1 MTILIIIV
9 AILLA
14 VLLITNSGSNKEVDR
29 RASNNNNNNT
39 QLYNNEI
46 TIKTTQMTYPHSDDV
61 IDMNFTFKANYKD
74 TDDLARIYNEDDI
87 DLYKRI
93 PNTPSRFG
101 VNSRGKKM
109 REDSFI
115 MDGDRFD
122 VTFIE
127 DSDVKISILTLE
139 YNLVTYYK

>member
-1 MTILIIIV
+1 MTIITIIV
-9 AILLA
+9 FIIGII
-14 VLLITNSGSNKEVDR
+14 VFFMNSDLNKEDDR
-29 RASNNNNNNT
+29 KANGRDNNPV
-39 QLYNNEI
+39 YRNEL
-46 TIKTTQMTYPHSDDV
+46 TIITTQMTYPHSDDI
-61 IDMNFTFKANYKD
+61 IDMDFTFKANYKD
-74 TDDLARIYNEDDI
+74 TDDLARIYNEDAI

-115 MDGDRFD
+115 MDGNRFD

>member
-1 MTILIIIV
+1 M
-9 AILLA
+9 
-14 VLLITNSGSNKEVDR
+14 NSDLNKEDDR
-29 RASNNNNNNT
+29 KANGRDNNPV
-39 QLYNNEI
+39 YRNEL
-46 TIKTTQMTYPHSDDV
+46 TIITTQMTYPHSDDI
-61 IDMNFTFKANYKD
+61 IDMDFTFKANYKD
-74 TDDLARIYNEDDI
+74 TDDLARIYNEDAI

-115 MDGDRFD
+115 MDGNRFD

>member
-9 AILLA
+9 AIVFG
-14 VLLITNSGSNKEVDR
+14 VLLVMNTVLNKEIDK
-29 RASNNNNNNT
+29 RASNNNNSP
-39 QLYNNEI
+39 LHNNEI

-61 IDMNFTFKANYKD
+61 IDVNFTFKANYKD
-74 TDDLARIYNEDDI
+74 TSNLARIYNDDDI
-87 DLYKRI
+87 DLYKRV
-93 PNTPSRFG
+93 PNTTSKFG
-101 VNSRGKKM
+101 VNSRGKKI

-127 DSDVKISILTLE
+127 DSDVKISILTLK

>member
-1 MTILIIIV
+1 MTILTIIVIIIGII
-9 AILLA
+9 AFFI
-14 VLLITNSGSNKEVDR
+14 NSDLNKEVDR
-29 RASNNNNNNT
+29 RVNDKDRKPR
-39 QLYNNEI
+39 YNNEI
-46 TIKTTQMTYPHSDDV
+46 TIKTTQMTYPHSDDI
-61 IDMNFTFKANYKD
+61 IDMDFTFKANYKD
-74 TDDLARIYNEDDI
+74 TGDLAKIYNDDDI

-139 YNLVTYYK
+139 YNLLTYYK

>member
-1 MTILIIIV
+1 MTILIIII
-9 AILLA
+9 AIILVVSL
-14 VLLITNSGSNKEVDR
+14 VMYMDLDKESAKR
-29 RASNNNNNNT
+29 TNNNT
-39 QLYNNEI
+39 PVYGNEI

-101 VNSRGKKM
+101 GNSRGKKM

-127 DSDVKISILTLE
+127 DSDIKISILTLE
-139 YNLVTYYK
+139 YNLVTYYT